1 MSQTGLFDHLV
12 VVSSFSIGRN
22 ELIRAMRQVKVS
34 HRLTSRDGYFVKC
47 ELFCMEGKALLRLYE
62 NEVVLPVAPVGFCRV
77 EFYLKDALEALQAN
91 RAKEVTISITRKT
104 IGFNT
109 VNLTADVKDLDP
121 AKKEI
126 PLSVLKETV
135 KPTDP
140 YEPSKYKNY
149 FTTDK
154 TRGFYNFEVQKDIE
168 VISKILDKYKIKHNE
183 IETFVHFFLR
193 TKI

>member
-12 VVSSFSIGRN
+12 VLSSFSIGRK
-22 ELIRAMRQVKVS
+22 ELINAIRQVKVS
-34 HRLTSRDGYFVKC
+34 HRLTSRGGYFVKC
-47 ELFCMEGKALLRLYE
+47 ELFCMEGKAVLRLYE
-62 NEVVLPVAPVGFCRV
+62 NEVVLPVTPVGFCRA
-77 EFYLKDALEALQAN
+77 EFYLKDALEVLLAD
-91 RAKEVTISITRKT
+91 RSKVVTISITRKT

-109 VNLTADVKDLDP
+109 VNLSANVKDLDP

-140 YEPSKYKNY
+140 YEPGKCKNY
-149 FTTDK
+149 FTRDK

-168 VISKILDKYKIKHNE
+168 VISKILDKYKIKYTE

-193 TKI
+193 TTR